1 MVGIWQK
8 RKEKTLGRGYSVCK
22 ETGMKLIMELL
33 ETQLFY

>member
-8 RKEKTLGRGYSVCK
+8 RKEKTLGRGYSK